1 MNENSILQLVKR
13 GFHIGV
19 GAVASSIE
27 TIQNPQKRSQAIAEL
42 QTELSQKTQEWA
54 AKGEVTEAE
63 AKTYLDSLLQ
73 RQGENTVSTNPTNTP
88 NPPSYP
94 AGNNLSVNS
103 GLQELTEEIIAL
115 KLELEKLRQAK
126 ETE

>member
-27 TIQNPQKRSQAIAEL
+27 TIQDPQKRSQAISEL

-54 AKGEVTEAE
+54 AKGEVTEAD

-73 RQGENTVSTNPTNTP
+73 RQSEDTVSTSPTNTP

-94 AGNNLSVNS
+94 AGNNSSVNS

-126 ETE
+126 ESE